1 MPSMQNKIISPST
14 LKSSMYREL
23 FFVSLAIFFQL
34 FSRAGLYFIKSTATP
49 SDSASMLM
57 ILSASNSTFLFCWF
71 TLAFIG
77 GVSGAYF
84 FGKYANWDSFFKV
97 MYFVSAVH
105 IFIAVLIVSIC
116 VIEEDF
122 ANKYGVF
129 FLARFLYSFSGHIT
143 IILPIVYLFKK
154 YNESQHILI
163 SAYIALATLLGK
175 SLAYGFFYSGPKSM
189 HVWYWLPIAG
199 SFLSLGLY
207 VYVGKYLSSM
217 KQPMV
222 PLKYSAPSMYEKVL
236 GMLIGVACNAGI
248 YYPHFFLTPYLRDII
263 VIQNYTIR
271 TQYLFYVVFGAFLL
285 PAAKACQKF
294 GTLKMMT
301 ISLSWMF
308 FLGVSIPFLP
318 FSNQGFT
325 ILLIVFAFF
334 LAGFVTPS
342 FAILYQLFKNAKDLF
357 DIIFWFSLGSIISAL
372 CLGVGGR
379 IGFIFNVPLTGML
392 VFSASTV
399 MCLIGIIIYKNSTRF
414 ISFNNTNASVLD
426 QATAQGNRHE

>member
-1 MPSMQNKIISPST
+1 
-14 LKSSMYREL
+14 
-23 FFVSLAIFFQL
+23 
-34 FSRAGLYFIKSTATP
+34 
-49 SDSASMLM
+49 MLM

-84 FGKYANWDSFFKV
+84 FGKYATWDNFFKV
-97 MYFVSAVH
+97 MYFILAIH

-143 IILPIVYLFKK
+143 IILPIIYLFKK
-154 YNESQHILI
+154 YNEAQHILI

-175 SLAYGFFYSGPKSM
+175 SLAYGFFYSGPRTM

-199 SFLSLGLY
+199 SFLSLGFY

-217 KQPMV
+217 KQTMG
-222 PLKYSAPSMYEKVL
+222 PLKYLAPSMYEKVL
-236 GMLIGVACNAGI
+236 GMLIGVACNAGV

-285 PAAKACQKF
+285 PAARVCQKF
-294 GTLKMMT
+294 GALKMMT

-325 ILLIVFAFF
+325 ISLIVFAFF

-342 FAILYQLFKNAKDLF
+342 FAMLYQLFKNAKDLF
-357 DIIFWFSLGSIISAL
+357 DIIFWFSLGSIVSAL

-392 VFSASTV
+392 IFSASTL

-414 ISFNNTNASVLD
+414 IKFNN
-426 QATAQGNRHE
+426 